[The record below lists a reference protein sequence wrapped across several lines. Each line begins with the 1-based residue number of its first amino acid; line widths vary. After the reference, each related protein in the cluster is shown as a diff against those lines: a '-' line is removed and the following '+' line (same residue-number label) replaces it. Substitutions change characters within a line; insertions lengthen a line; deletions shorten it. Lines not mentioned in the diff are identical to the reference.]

1 MKTVLS
7 SASRRIA
14 AIFIAVLLLI
24 PLLSPFGTTG
34 AITET
39 EEKSVP
45 VLQSGSPDSGLI
57 TESAEYQRFLGELLK
72 CKAVA
77 KTVED
82 HDTHVKSYYI
92 CAEVDVKDFNL
103 SPADIQQIFGT
114 LFYSE
119 AELSFLTGR
128 YLISSNKT
136 GVVQTVS
143 SIYVELPAP
152 ATDEE
157 VNRVRETAQTQ
168 LDEFHELT
176 RAIIR
181 KVDPSFSD
189 WEKVAFVHDYVALH
203 YDYDHRAY
211 IEEEKDNAIYDAYGM
226 LTEGIGVCQAYSLLT
241 RYLLRQLGVE
251 CECVS
256 SDGLNHEWNIVKIDG
271 HWYHMDV
278 TWDDRDD
285 KGFYGQVSH
294 EFFLSSDAHFYN
306 GVSEDRN
313 HRAAWESPVSTDNY
327 KYDGMF
333 ETVSTPFVFASD
345 AIYAISDGSL
355 VTYDPGTERFTEL
368 FELGLQWHALGGVWQ
383 GTFAGLWYLNG
394 NLYWNGE
401 NAVYS
406 YAPGSG
412 ATSGTRVDRYVGLR
426 YSVFG
431 MRAEADDRTV
441 TFTLALMRDPNSGT
455 VEEEVRSK
463 GGYVITWQIA
473 GKSYETV
480 CLKDETPHYDG
491 SLELPSNLFDYTFL
505 SWDHTPRAASRDET
519 YVARFRMERNDVT
532 LEGKTLRE
540 QYRLIRAAILLLDCS
555 GAGYAGASDRVAE
568 LDALAAA
575 YAENVGTVNAAF
587 SQVLFGAD

>member
-14 AIFIAVLLLI
+14 AILLLLVLLL
-24 PLLSPFGTTG
+24 PFVSPF
-34 AITET
+34 AET
-39 EEKSVP
+39 DVEREEAAVSAR
-45 VLQSGSPDSGLI
+45 LADSPDDGRI
-57 TESAEYQRFLGELLK
+57 TKSEAYQYVFSELLK
-72 CKAVA
+72 CNA
-77 KTVED
+77 KPNG
-82 HDTHVKSYYI
+82 DTGRY
-92 CAEVDVKDFNL
+92 CAEVNVKRFNL
-103 SPADIQQIFGT
+103 TAADVSSILAALI
-114 LFYSE
+114 YSE
-119 AELSFLTGR
+119 AELCF
-128 YLISSNKT
+128 ISVDDKDTYSIAHDVGSPIINSVKLLYVN
-136 GVVQTVS
+136 GLDS
-143 SIYVELPAP
+143 STAAARLAEFRELA
-152 ATDEE
+152 
-157 VNRVRETAQTQ
+157 
-168 LDEFHELT
+168 
-176 RAIIR
+176 RAITA
-181 KVDPSFSD
+181 KVNPSFSE

-256 SDGLNHEWNIVKIDG
+256 CDGLNHEWNIVKIDG

-412 ATSGTRVDRYVGLR
+412 ATSGTRVDRYVGLS
-426 YSVFG
+426 YSIFG

-555 GAGYAGASDRVAE
+555 STGYAGASDRVAE

>member
-14 AIFIAVLLLI
+14 AILLLLVLLL
-24 PLLSPFGTTG
+24 PFVSPFAATG
-34 AITET
+34 VEREDAT
-39 EEKSVP
+39 VP
-45 VLQSGSPDSGLI
+45 ARLAGSPDEELI
-57 TESAEYQRFLGELLK
+57 TESEIYLFLLEQLLK
-72 CKAVA
+72 CKTEIDVA
-77 KTVED
+77 
-82 HDTHVKSYYI
+82 SYGLN
-92 CAEVDVKDFNL
+92 EE
-103 SPADIQQIFGT
+103 QIGQVFAM

-119 AELSFLTGR
+119 AELFYIDGR
-128 YLISSNKT
+128 YSFTRYSGSEIVRTIRPVYPDN
-136 GVVQTVS
+136 VS
-143 SIYVELPAP
+143 EIPA
-152 ATDEE
+152 
-157 VNRVRETAQTQ
+157 Q

-211 IEEEKDNAIYDAYGM
+211 IEEEKGNAIYDAYGM

-256 SDGLNHEWNIVKIDG
+256 SEDLNHEWNIVKIDG

-426 YSVFG
+426 YSIFG

-555 GAGYAGASDRVAE
+555 SAGYAGASDRVAE

-575 YAENVGTVNAAF
+575 YAENVGAVNAAF

>member
-14 AIFIAVLLLI
+14 AILLLLVLLL
-24 PLLSPFGTTG
+24 PFVSPFAATG
-34 AITET
+34 VER
-39 EEKSVP
+39 EEATVP
-45 VLQSGSPDSGLI
+45 ARLAGSPDEKLI
-57 TESAEYQRFLGELLK
+57 TESEIYLFLFDQLLK
-72 CKAVA
+72 CRTVIDVA
-77 KTVED
+77 SYGLNED
-82 HDTHVKSYYI
+82 QI
-92 CAEVDVKDFNL
+92 R
-103 SPADIQQIFGT
+103 QIFRI

-119 AELSFLTGR
+119 AELFFIDGR
-128 YLISSNKT
+128 YTFTRYPGSEI
-136 GVVQTVS
+136 VQTISPVYPNDVS
-143 SIYVELPAP
+143 EIPA
-152 ATDEE
+152 
-157 VNRVRETAQTQ
+157 QF
-168 LDEFHELT
+168 DEFHERT

-256 SDGLNHEWNIVKIDG
+256 CDGLNHEWNIVKIDG

-455 VEEEVRSK
+455 IEEEVRSK

-555 GAGYAGASDRVAE
+555 STGYAGASDRVAE

-575 YAENVGTVNAAF
+575 YAENVGAVNAAF

>member
-14 AIFIAVLLLI
+14 AILLLLVLLL
-24 PLLSPFGTTG
+24 PFVSPFAATG
-34 AITET
+34 VER
-39 EEKSVP
+39 EEATVP
-45 VLQSGSPDSGLI
+45 ARLAGSPDEELI
-57 TESAEYQRFLGELLK
+57 TESEAYQYLRGEFLK
-72 CKAVA
+72 CRTSVK
-77 KTVED
+77 KLKNKDEIQTD
-82 HDTHVKSYYI
+82 HI
-92 CAEVDVKDFNL
+92 CVDANISSFNL
-103 SPADIQQIFGT
+103 TQAELDAIFRT
-114 LFYSE
+114 LYYSE
-119 AELSFLTGR
+119 AELFFLAGN
-128 YLISSNKT
+128 YSISYTSVSGIVKT
-136 GVVQTVS
+136 ISAGCIEVAPTP
-143 SIYVELPAP
+143 SIDEQLSLFRE
-152 ATDEE
+152 AT
-157 VNRVRETAQTQ
+157 QSQ
-168 LDEFHELT
+168 LAEFRELT

-181 KVDPSFSD
+181 KVDPSFSE

-226 LTEGIGVCQAYSLLT
+226 LTQGIGVCQAYSLLT

-256 SDGLNHEWNIVKIDG
+256 SEGLNHEWNIVKIDG

-306 GVSEDRN
+306 GVSESRN
-313 HRAAWESPVSTDNY
+313 HRAAWESPVSTDDY

-333 ETVSTPFVFASD
+333 ETVSTPFVFTSD

-426 YSVFG
+426 YSIFG

-455 VEEEVRSK
+455 VEKEVRSK

-555 GAGYAGASDRVAE
+555 SAGYAGASDRVAE

>member
-14 AIFIAVLLLI
+14 AILLLLVLLL
-24 PLLSPFGTTG
+24 PFVSPFAATG
-34 AITET
+34 VER
-39 EEKSVP
+39 EEATVP
-45 VLQSGSPDSGLI
+45 ARLAGSPDEELI
-57 TESAEYQRFLGELLK
+57 TESEIYLFLLDQLLK
-72 CKAVA
+72 CKTEIDVA
-77 KTVED
+77 
-82 HDTHVKSYYI
+82 SYGLN
-92 CAEVDVKDFNL
+92 EE
-103 SPADIQQIFGT
+103 QIGQVFAM

-119 AELSFLTGR
+119 AELFYIDGR
-128 YLISSNKT
+128 YSFTRYSGSS
-136 GVVQTVS
+136 VVRTIRPVYPDNVS
-143 SIYVELPAP
+143 EIPA
-152 ATDEE
+152 
-157 VNRVRETAQTQ
+157 Q

-426 YSVFG
+426 YSIFG

>member
-14 AIFIAVLLLI
+14 AILLLLVLLL
-24 PLLSPFGTTG
+24 PFVSPFAATG
-34 AITET
+34 VER
-39 EEKSVP
+39 EEATVP
-45 VLQSGSPDSGLI
+45 ARLAGSPDEELI
-57 TESAEYQRFLGELLK
+57 TESEIYLFLLEQLLK
-72 CKAVA
+72 CKTEIDVA
-77 KTVED
+77 
-82 HDTHVKSYYI
+82 SYGLN
-92 CAEVDVKDFNL
+92 EE
-103 SPADIQQIFGT
+103 QIGQVFAM

-119 AELSFLTGR
+119 AELFYIDGR
-128 YLISSNKT
+128 YSFTRYSGSEIVRTIRPVYPDN
-136 GVVQTVS
+136 VS
-143 SIYVELPAP
+143 EIPA
-152 ATDEE
+152 
-157 VNRVRETAQTQ
+157 Q

-211 IEEEKDNAIYDAYGM
+211 TEEEKDNAIYDAYGM

-256 SDGLNHEWNIVKIDG
+256 SEDLNHEWNIVKIDG

-313 HRAAWESPVSTDNY
+313 HRAAWESPVSTDND

-412 ATSGTRVDRYVGLR
+412 ATSGTRVDRYVDLR
-426 YSVFG
+426 YSIFG

-505 SWDHTPRAASRDET
+505 SWDHTPRAANRDET

-555 GAGYAGASDRVAE
+555 SAGYAGASDRIAE

>member
-14 AIFIAVLLLI
+14 AILLLLVLLL
-24 PLLSPFGTTG
+24 PFVSPFAATG
-34 AITET
+34 VER
-39 EEKSVP
+39 EEATVP
-45 VLQSGSPDSGLI
+45 ARLAGSPDEELI
-57 TESAEYQRFLGELLK
+57 TESEIYLFLLEQLLK
-72 CKAVA
+72 CKTEIDVA
-77 KTVED
+77 
-82 HDTHVKSYYI
+82 SYGLN
-92 CAEVDVKDFNL
+92 EE
-103 SPADIQQIFGT
+103 QIGQVFAM

-119 AELSFLTGR
+119 AELFYIDGR
-128 YLISSNKT
+128 YSFTRYSGSS
-136 GVVQTVS
+136 VVRTIRPVYPDNVS
-143 SIYVELPAP
+143 EIPA
-152 ATDEE
+152 
-157 VNRVRETAQTQ
+157 Q

-203 YDYDHRAY
+203 YNYDHRAY
-211 IEEEKDNAIYDAYGM
+211 NEEEKDNAIYDAYGM

-426 YSVFG
+426 YSIFG

-555 GAGYAGASDRVAE
+555 SAGYAGASDRIAE

-575 YAENVGTVNAAF
+575 YAENVGAVNAAF

>member
-14 AIFIAVLLLI
+14 AILLLLVLLL
-24 PLLSPFGTTG
+24 PFVSPFAATG
-34 AITET
+34 VER
-39 EEKSVP
+39 EEATVP
-45 VLQSGSPDSGLI
+45 ARLAGSPDEELI
-57 TESAEYQRFLGELLK
+57 TESEIYLFLLDQLLK
-72 CKAVA
+72 CKTEIDVA
-77 KTVED
+77 
-82 HDTHVKSYYI
+82 SYGLN
-92 CAEVDVKDFNL
+92 EE
-103 SPADIQQIFGT
+103 QIGQVFAM

-119 AELSFLTGR
+119 AELFYIDGR
-128 YLISSNKT
+128 YSFTRYSGSS
-136 GVVQTVS
+136 VVRTIRPVYPDDVS
-143 SIYVELPAP
+143 EIPA
-152 ATDEE
+152 
-157 VNRVRETAQTQ
+157 Q

-426 YSVFG
+426 YSIFG

-555 GAGYAGASDRVAE
+555 SAGYAGASDRIAE